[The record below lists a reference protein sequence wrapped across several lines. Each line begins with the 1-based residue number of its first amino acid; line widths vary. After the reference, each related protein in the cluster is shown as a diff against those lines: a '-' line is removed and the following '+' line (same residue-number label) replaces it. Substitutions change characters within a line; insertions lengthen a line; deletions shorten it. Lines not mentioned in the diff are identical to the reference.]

1 MTKFAVEMW
10 ALDKPK
16 PYENNPRQITPD
28 SITKTAESI
37 REYGWQQPIVVDE
50 KDIILVGHT
59 RLMAAQSLGMTEVP
73 VHVANGLSEEQKRG
87 YRIADNRTGT
97 ESRWDFPLLTEE
109 LKLLEE
115 VQFELTKTAFDPSE
129 IEDLLNFKL
138 DAYSQYDEGQKGSMT
153 ENFGV
158 PPFSILD
165 TRQGYWQERKKLWDA
180 KIGDQG
186 ESRENTLA
194 SKGSVMEGI
203 GSVSLLDAVLAEVM
217 CRWFGRKDYH
227 AFDCFAGDTVF
238 GYVCASHGMDF
249 TGIELRQEQAD
260 LNNKRVAADELSAR
274 YICDDA
280 LNMDKHFKPESMD
293 FFFSCP
299 PYADL
304 EVYSDDP
311 KDLSNMSHDDF
322 FDVYK
327 QALQNSYTRLKNDRF
342 AVVVT
347 SEVRNKKG
355 QYIGLV
361 PKTVQFMQDAG
372 YQFWNELILVN
383 SAGTLPLRAGKSMH
397 ASRKVG
403 RMHQN
408 VLVFYKGDPKQI
420 KNMGNVQG
428 SFGDDNADA

>member
-1 MTKFAVEMW
+1 MTGFSVEMW
-10 ALDKPK
+10 PVDRLK
-16 PYENNPRQITPD
+16 PYESNPRQITPE
-28 SITKTAESI
+28 SITKTANSI
-37 REYGWQQPIVVDE
+37 KEYGWRQPVVVDE
-50 KDIILVGHT
+50 DDIILVGHT
-59 RLMAAQSLGMTEVP
+59 RLMAAQSLGMPEVP
-73 VHVANGLSEEQKRG
+73 VHVAEGLTDAQKRG

-97 ESRWDFPLLTEE
+97 ESRWDFPLLTQE
-109 LKLLEE
+109 LKLLED
-115 VQFELTKTAFDPSE
+115 VQFELTKTAFDPGE
-129 IEDLLNFKL
+129 IEDLLDFKL
-138 DAYSQYDEGQKGSMT
+138 DAYDKYQDGEAGSMAD
-153 ENFGV
+153 NFGV

-194 SKGSVMEGI
+194 AKGSVMESI
-203 GSVSLLDAVLAEVM
+203 ASFSLLDAVLAEIM
-217 CRWFGRKDYH
+217 CRWFGKADYH

-238 GYVCASHGMDF
+238 GYVCASLGMDF

-260 LNNKRVAADELSAR
+260 LNNKRVSQDNLSAR

-280 LNMDKHFKPESMD
+280 LNMDKHLTPESMD

-327 QALQNSYTRLKNDRF
+327 QALQNSYTRLKPNRF
-342 AVVVT
+342 GVVVT
-347 SEVRNKKG
+347 SEVRGKKG
-355 QYIGLV
+355 EYIGLV
-361 PKTVQFMQDAG
+361 PKTIQFMQDAG
-372 YQFWNELILVN
+372 YQLWNELILVN

-408 VLVFYKGDPKQI
+408 VLVFYKGDPKSI
-420 KNMGNVQG
+420 KNMGNVVG
-428 SFGDDNADA
+428 TLGEEHADA